1 MATDDPTEKLEPT
14 FSNNLTRRR
23 FIEVSVG
30 AVACVSLSSLMS
42 GCGGST
48 HSEGGYPISS
58 EVYTTR
64 QRAIVPDSVA
74 SDASTASPWDPS
86 QFKQHGYGLWHY
98 APGIDYGKDPRIM
111 PAGYNVSSVIN
122 TASLLSFFT
131 LTDPHV
137 YDKESPS
144 QPFYDLMQHVTN
156 GAPGI
161 TFTMLYTTHILDA
174 AIQTV
179 NALHEQKPFDCGLFL
194 GDACNNSQSLLSG

>member
-1 MATDDPTEKLEPT
+1 MAIADLTEKIDLT
-14 FSNNLTRRR
+14 FSNTVSRRR

-30 AVACVSLSSLMS
+30 AVACVSLSSLLS

-64 QRAIVPDSVA
+64 QRAIVPDSVPP
-74 SDASTASPWDPS
+74 DANTPSPREPS
-86 QFKQHGYGLWHY
+86 YFKQNSYGLWHY
-98 APGIDYGKDPRIM
+98 VPGIDYGKDPRIM
-111 PAGYNVSSVIN
+111 PAGYDVSSAAN

-144 QPFYDLMQHVTN
+144 QPFYLLMN
-156 GAPGI
+156 NFAKGIPGI
-161 TFTMLYTTHILDA
+161 IA
-174 AIQTV
+174 VQV
-179 NALHEQKPFDCGLFL
+179 
-194 GDACNNSQSLLSG
+194 S